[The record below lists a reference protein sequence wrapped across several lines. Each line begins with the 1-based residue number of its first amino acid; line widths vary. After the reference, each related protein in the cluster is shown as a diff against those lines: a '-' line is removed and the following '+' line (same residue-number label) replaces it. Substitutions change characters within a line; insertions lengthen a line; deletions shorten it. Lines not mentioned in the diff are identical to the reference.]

1 MAATVLLASVTGQIH
16 PLSDRYVTEL
26 TIGLMVSDGDDGV
39 KCDCDE
45 QKVAGQITSEVAV
58 WWL

>member
-39 KCDCDE
+39 KYE
-45 QKVAGQITSEVAV
+45 QKVAGQITSVVAV